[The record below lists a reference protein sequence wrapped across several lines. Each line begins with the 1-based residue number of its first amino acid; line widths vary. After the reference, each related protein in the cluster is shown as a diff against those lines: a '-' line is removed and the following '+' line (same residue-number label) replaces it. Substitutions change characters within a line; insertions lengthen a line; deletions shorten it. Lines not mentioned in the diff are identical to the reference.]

1 VKGKN
6 RLWPRRSSFAKATE
20 DKVQPPAEP
29 EEFEEKL
36 KKKGRI
42 QKLEPKV
49 HRIAE
54 EKGRSLKE
62 LWRKIIEKS
71 KKLKE

>member
-1 VKGKN
+1 M
-6 RLWPRRSSFAKATE
+6 
-20 DKVQPPAEP
+20 QPPPEP

-49 HRIAE
+49 HKIAKE
-54 EKGRSLKE
+54 EGRGLKE
-62 LWRKIIEKS
+62 LWRKIVAKS
-71 KKLKE
+71 QRLQKK